1 MVKVCEVFGCTT
13 IEKERLSMQK
23 FPKNVEHRNAWVAWI
38 NRSGWSLKCNSR
50 VCEIFYKIHKILKH
64 AFRCVNVY
72 HVLSILLQLHFVP
85 EDYVEHTRGNG
96 IHRRLKT
103 SAIPSLQIEEIQD
116 SENHCNPKIIR
127 RFRQTA
133 QCLKDITNIPIIG
146 KEKENEYAYCLKILT
161 CDEQVQDCLEVGN
174 THKGEELR
182 LSIRWLKDEHS
193 DVTHAMKTIDNE
205 SASCS
210 TPSTKH
216 PLLTSRQTASSA
228 LLQEDM
234 TVSVAQKISDNDCNN
249 QLGAITADI
258 LDNQET
264 LQTKEALLKELE
276 KKNNIIESLK
286 KQIAATDL
294 SLQNITK
301 LYKVTKKNYFD
312 EKKRLKRL

>member
-1 MVKVCEVFGCTT
+1 MWNIEMRGC
-13 IEKERLSMQK
+13 
-23 FPKNVEHRNAWVAWI
+23 V
-38 NRSGWSLKCNSR
+38 
-50 VCEIFYKIHKILKH
+50 Y
-64 AFRCVNVY
+64 VY

-85 EDYVEHTRGNG
+85 ENYVEHTRGNG
-96 IHRRLKT
+96 ILRRLKT

-146 KEKENEYAYCLKILT
+146 KEKENEHAYCLKILT

-174 THKGEELR
+174 THKGEELW

-205 SASCS
+205 STSCS

-216 PLLTSRQTASSA
+216 PLLTSRLTASSA

-234 TVSVAQKISDNDCNN
+234 TVSVAQKDSDNDCNN
-249 QLGAITADI
+249 QLGATTADI

-264 LQTKEALLKELE
+264 LYMYLYHMYLYRAILFSLISSKFSITIIIFFFTNYEYTYMLCIYVMTRLE
-276 KKNNIIESLK
+276 
-286 KQIAATDL
+286 
-294 SLQNITK
+294 
-301 LYKVTKKNYFD
+301 
-312 EKKRLKRL
+312 